1 MLLSQF
7 EVARDWIGE
16 RRPRPSYWLMMA
28 RQENEKTR
36 CLGSIKKIANKYR
49 NVDMFYIHL
58 SEWSILYFMQTYTN
72 TNWYSN
78 NLLFTHTLI
87 S

>member
-49 NVDMFYIHL
+49 NVDMFYPFVGVVYPL
-58 SEWSILYFMQTYTN
+58 FYA
-72 TNWYSN
+72 
-78 NLLFTHTLI
+78 NLHEYKLI
-87 S
+87 Q